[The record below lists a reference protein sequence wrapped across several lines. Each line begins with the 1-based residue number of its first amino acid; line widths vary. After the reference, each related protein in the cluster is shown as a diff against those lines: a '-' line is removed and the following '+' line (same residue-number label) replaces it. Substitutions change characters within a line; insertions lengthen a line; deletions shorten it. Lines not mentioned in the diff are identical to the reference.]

1 MAVTNEAVS
10 SEFVIRVEDGFTS
23 TGAIRYS
30 NLTYR
35 NVKFDA
41 VDNDVKAVADALGAA
56 QSKTVAGV
64 LRSNTVY
71 LIGEPE

>member
-1 MAVTNEAVS
+1 MAVTTEAVS
-10 SEFVIRVEDGFTS
+10 SEFIIRVENGFTS

-41 VDNDVKAVADALGAA
+41 ADDDVKAVADALGAA
-56 QSKTVAGV
+56 QSKTVVGV
-64 LRSNTVY
+64 LRNSTVY
-71 LIGEPE
+71 LIGEPA